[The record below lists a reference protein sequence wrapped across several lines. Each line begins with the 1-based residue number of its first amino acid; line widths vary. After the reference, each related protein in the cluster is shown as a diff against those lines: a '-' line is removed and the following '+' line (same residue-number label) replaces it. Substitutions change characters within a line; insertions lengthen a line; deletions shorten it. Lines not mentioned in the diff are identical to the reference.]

1 MILYHGSNL
10 TISQIDLSKGNPNK
24 DFGKGFY
31 LTENKTHAEQ
41 IAKTRT
47 LAFGGV
53 PTINQFEFNE
63 ALLTNGELKFKKF
76 IGYTEEWAMFVCE
89 NRDNP
94 NPNISV
100 HDFDVVYGPIANDN
114 VGLQIRKYQ
123 NGDIDIKTF
132 LERLK
137 YMKGIT
143 YQFFFGTELAI
154 SKLHKL

>member
-1 MILYHGSNL
+1 M
-10 TISQIDLSKGNPNK
+10 P
-24 DFGKGFY
+24 
-31 LTENKTHAEQ
+31 
-41 IAKTRT
+41 
-47 LAFGGV
+47 
-53 PTINQFEFNE
+53 
-63 ALLTNGELKFKKF
+63 TNGELKFKKF
-76 IGYTEEWAMFVCE
+76 NGYTEEWARFVCE

>member
-10 TISQIDLSKGNPNK
+10 SIDKIDLSKGNPNK
-24 DFGKGFY
+24 DFGRGFY
-31 LTENKTHAEQ
+31 LTEIKSHAEQ

-53 PTINQFEFNE
+53 ATVNQYEFDE
-63 ALLTNGELKFKKF
+63 SILASEELKFKKF
-76 IGYTEEWAMFVCE
+76 VGYTEEWAKFVCE

-94 NPNISV
+94 NPNLPI
-100 HDFDVVYGPIANDN
+100 HDFDIVYGPIANDN
-114 VGLQIRKYQ
+114 VGLQIRKFQ

-143 YQFFFGTELAI
+143 YQYFFGTELSI
-154 SKLHKL
+154 SKLRKL

>member
-47 LAFGGV
+47 LAFGGE
-53 PTINQFEFNE
+53 PTVNQFEFNE

-76 IGYTEEWAMFVCE
+76 IGYTEEWARFVCE

>member
-10 TISQIDLSKGNPNK
+10 TISKIDLSKGNPNK

-47 LAFGGV
+47 LAFGGE
-53 PTINQFEFNE
+53 PTVNQFEFNE

-76 IGYTEEWAMFVCE
+76 IGYTEEWARFVCE

-114 VGLQIRKYQ
+114 VGL
-123 NGDIDIKTF
+123 
-132 LERLK
+132 LPVE
-137 YMKGIT
+137 
-143 YQFFFGTELAI
+143 
-154 SKLHKL
+154 